1 MDEPVTFLAS
11 IPPLQSALTF
21 AGDGGARLKIDI
33 PDSEI
38 AAAAKLLMLR
48 GKVLIVSMVVAPDE
62 PDVTAQRTVTRDP
75 RARTEKLK

>member
-1 MDEPVTFLAS
+1 MSDEPVTFLAS

-62 PDVTAQRTVTRDP
+62 PMVTRDP
-75 RARTEKLK
+75 RARQD